1 MNDVMIILILV
12 LLALVVLRGPKMLPK
27 IGEAVGRTVKET
39 KREVGTIMDK
49 DKEDGAGGS
58 SGGAAS

>member
-12 LLALVVLRGPKMLPK
+12 LLALVVIRGPKMLPK

-49 DKEDGAGGS
+49 DKENDGTSAG
-58 SGGAAS
+58 GGAAS